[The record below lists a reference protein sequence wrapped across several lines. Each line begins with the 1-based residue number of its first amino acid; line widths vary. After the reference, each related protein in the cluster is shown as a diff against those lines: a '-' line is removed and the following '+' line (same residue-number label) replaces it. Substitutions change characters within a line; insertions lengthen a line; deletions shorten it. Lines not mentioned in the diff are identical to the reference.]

1 LQFNGKNT
9 INRILLIKLLHTTD
23 INKKS
28 EFNRAGSKRLRIQET
43 ARIVDKKYQ

>member
-1 LQFNGKNT
+1 LQFSEKNT
-9 INRILLIKLLHTTD
+9 INHILLVKLLHTTD

-28 EFNRAGSKRLRIQET
+28 FNRAGSKRLRIQEA